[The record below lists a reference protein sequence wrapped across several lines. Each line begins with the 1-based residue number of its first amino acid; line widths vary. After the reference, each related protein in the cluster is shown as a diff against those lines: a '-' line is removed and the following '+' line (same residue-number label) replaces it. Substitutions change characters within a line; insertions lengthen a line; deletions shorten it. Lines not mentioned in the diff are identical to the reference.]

1 MAILTPNQMEEGNEK
16 LDGSEKTEREE
27 IYSRKI
33 RAGKR
38 TYFIDVKA
46 TRRNDFYIT
55 ITESKKRFYRDG
67 KYFFEKHKIFL
78 YKEDFEK
85 FVDGLTEMV
94 DFIKQNQ
101 QDFGDYNRV
110 DHNSEF
116 ENRTQDSLNSD
127 FEEVEVEVDSYSN
140 IDFDDLEEK
149 R

>member
-1 MAILTPNQMEEGNEK
+1 MEEGNEK

-94 DFIKQNQ
+94 DFIRQNQ
-101 QDFGDYNRV
+101 QDFGDYNRLEH
-110 DHNSEF
+110 DSEF
-116 ENRTQDSLNSD
+116 ENRNQNSLNSD

>member
-110 DHNSEF
+110 DHDSEF

>member
-1 MAILTPNQMEEGNEK
+1 MEEGNEK

-110 DHNSEF
+110 DHDSEF

>member
-1 MAILTPNQMEEGNEK
+1 MEEGNEK

-101 QDFGDYNRV
+101 QDFGDYNRL
-110 DHNSEF
+110 DRDSEF